1 VQPATLTG
9 ERAATTKS
17 CGLFRKWVGERK
29 TGGDDSLTAIHSDM
43 GAAPSMAEIE
53 KAARLANAHD
63 FIMALPDGYETECG
77 ERGQALSGGQ
87 KQRIAIA
94 RALVRNPQILL
105 LDEATSALDADS
117 ESVVQE
123 AIDNIMAD
131 RTVLVIAHRLSTVQ
145 NADRLVVIRQGS
157 IAEDGTH
164 ANLIEQKGVY
174 WHLVKRQMQ
183 GFASDV
189 SMSAIPEHDVN

>member
-1 VQPATLTG
+1 
-9 ERAATTKS
+9 
-17 CGLFRKWVGERK
+17 
-29 TGGDDSLTAIHSDM
+29 M

-53 KAARLANAHD
+53 NAARLANAHD

-131 RTVLVIAHRLSTVQ
+131 RTVLVIAHRLVRHHWC
-145 NADRLVVIRQGS
+145 RLVY
-157 IAEDGTH
+157 E
-164 ANLIEQKGVY
+164 
-174 WHLVKRQMQ
+174 
-183 GFASDV
+183 
-189 SMSAIPEHDVN
+189 